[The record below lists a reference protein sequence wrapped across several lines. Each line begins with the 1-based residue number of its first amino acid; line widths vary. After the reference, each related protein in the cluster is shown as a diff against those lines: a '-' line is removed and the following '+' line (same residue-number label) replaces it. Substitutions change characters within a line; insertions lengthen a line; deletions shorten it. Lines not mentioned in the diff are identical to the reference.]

1 MKISVGKVKYL
12 GHEFS
17 EDKIEPDR
25 ERIKAIEQMGQPKSK
40 KDLQKFLGVVNYV
53 RSFITNLSEL
63 TAPLRE
69 LLKKNV
75 IFNWTE
81 RQTNAFNSIKQ
92 QIVNAPILVPFDTS
106 KEIQIQCDAS
116 KDGLGC
122 CILQDKKPIA
132 FASRSLSDSERNYSQ
147 IEKEFLSIL
156 FACKKFKFYTYGR
169 TVKVVNDHKPL
180 TSIIK
185 KEIHKIPSSK
195 LQNIRIKLL
204 NFDIQLEYAPGKTIH
219 IADYLSRYSM
229 KNEEEEE
236 TTLNENV
243 LSINVSDD
251 KKKEFQEETQN
262 DSTLKV
268 LKEYC
273 KNGWPINKSKCAENA
288 KFFFKMRNDIYLED
302 DILFFNEQII
312 IPTNMRK
319 NILEQL
325 HASHFG
331 INKTKK
337 RAKSTVYWPGMNVDI
352 ENMISK
358 CHTCQINAP
367 KNQKEPLIAHEIP
380 NRPFEKLAC
389 DIFEFKGKD
398 FLVVFDYYS
407 KWIEMKQLKGKR
419 AADVNANL
427 LEVFS
432 QHGIP
437 HTIIADNVPFNS
449 FECKE
454 FAKSLDFKFETTSPT
469 YPQSNGFSE
478 KGVNICKNI
487 LKKAKDM
494 NEANLALLE
503 YRSTPTKGMSHSP
516 SQLCQNRILRTKIPT
531 RLECFNKNMCEQA
544 QKELKNKQEDAKKYY
559 DRNSRPR
566 NDFKENDKVYV
577 WIKNR
582 WREGEITQLWH
593 TPRSYVVATDDG
605 EYRRNSRDIK
615 IRHENIN
622 KQTNRTLSPHNA
634 LPFVKQTRS
643 GKQY

>member
-1 MKISVGKVKYL
+1 MDRKFVENEYADLFKGLGKFDTPYKILLKENSNPVAHAARRVPFAIINRLKLKLDELEKKKIIEKSDSYSEWVHNMVIVEKKDKSLRLCIDPGELNACILDESFPIPTLDELISVLKGVKYFSVLDLKDGFWHVELDKNSQDLCTFATPFGNYKFIRMPFGIKSGPKVFQKMNFGIFGDILNVFIYMDDVLIIGKTKEEHDKALLAVLERARQKNVRFNIHKMKISVGKVKYL

-81 RQTNAFNSIKQ
+81 RQTNAFNLIKQ

-132 FASRSLSDSERNYSQ
+132 FASRSLSDSERNFSQ

-195 LQNIRIKLL
+195 LQSIRIKLL

-219 IADYLSRYSM
+219 IADYLSRYFM
-229 KNEEEEE
+229 KSEKEEE

-243 LSINVSDD
+243 LSINVSDG
-251 KKKEFQEETQN
+251 KKLEFQKETQN
-262 DSTLKV
+262 DSTLKI

-273 KNGWPINKSKCAENA
+273 LNGWPTNKSKCEENA
-288 KFFFKMRNDIYLED
+288 KFFYKIRNDIFLED

-312 IPTNMRK
+312 IPTKMRK
-319 NILEQL
+319 NVLEQL
-325 HASHFG
+325 HEPHFG

-337 RAKSTVYWPGMNVDI
+337 RAKSTVYWPGMNVD
-352 ENMISK
+352 
-358 CHTCQINAP
+358 
-367 KNQKEPLIAHEIP
+367 
-380 NRPFEKLAC
+380 R
-389 DIFEFKGKD
+389 
-398 FLVVFDYYS
+398 
-407 KWIEMKQLKGKR
+407 
-419 AADVNANL
+419 
-427 LEVFS
+427 
-432 QHGIP
+432 
-437 HTIIADNVPFNS
+437 
-449 FECKE
+449 
-454 FAKSLDFKFETTSPT
+454 
-469 YPQSNGFSE
+469 
-478 KGVNICKNI
+478 
-487 LKKAKDM
+487 
-494 NEANLALLE
+494 
-503 YRSTPTKGMSHSP
+503 
-516 SQLCQNRILRTKIPT
+516 
-531 RLECFNKNMCEQA
+531 
-544 QKELKNKQEDAKKYY
+544 KY
-559 DRNSRPR
+559 
-566 NDFKENDKVYV
+566 DK
-577 WIKNR
+577 
-582 WREGEITQLWH
+582 
-593 TPRSYVVATDDG
+593 
-605 EYRRNSRDIK
+605 
-615 IRHENIN
+615 
-622 KQTNRTLSPHNA
+622 
-634 LPFVKQTRS
+634 
-643 GKQY
+643 